1 MLKHD
6 KCQPFEDEIARLKE
20 ENKILMQE
28 LEIAKIVLWEAGLIG
43 AAEDVGIVLEEYKK
57 N

>member
-20 ENKILMQE
+20 ENKKLVLELLIARSILFQ
-28 LEIAKIVLWEAGLIG
+28 AGLIG
-43 AAEDVGIVLEEYKK
+43 AVDDIDNALAKHDK

>member
-6 KCQPFEDEIARLKE
+6 KCQSFEDEIARLKE

-28 LEIAKIVLWEAGLIG
+28 LEIAKTVLWEAGLIG
-43 AAEDVGIVLEEYKK
+43 AAEDVGIVLERYKK